1 MDEVIYNLLLKT
13 AQGLTLLG
21 TLRYR
26 LTSTQPAHGG
36 ASALPTGADLPALL
50 SHVQQQ
56 STTELFVYQV
66 EGSVTV
72 PLVTGLT
79 PVPIAGIALFA
90 LIGPP
95 VTTITSSAE
104 PARNLFFQ
112 FNQLDNEHIAGGL
125 VWRPGEPGELIFSAL
140 GTQLPLP
147 A

>member
-1 MDEVIYNLLLKT
+1 MDEIIHRLLLKT
-13 AQGLTLLG
+13 GLGLALLG

-26 LTSTQPAHGG
+26 LSSLLPANPAG
-36 ASALPTGADLPALL
+36 PDVPALL

-56 STTELFVYQV
+56 STTELFAYQV
-66 EGSVTV
+66 EGSVTI

-95 VTTITSSAE
+95 VATITSSTD

-112 FNQLDNEHIAGGL
+112 FNQLDNQHIAGGL

-140 GTQLPLP
+140 GTQLSLP